1 MIFQSS
7 IVSCYEPCQTLH
19 LTNILRL
26 EDRARRLS
34 KENDSLSQKKSY
46 YMELSRTYAH
56 FRRKS
61 INPLMATSTNLD
73 AINLIIYSVPENTV
87 QVIMSLLDGI
97 GRIYVMKIY
106 NFPVS
111 IPKIKGTAVT
121 NAKYTAL

>member
-34 KENDSLSQKKSY
+34 KENDNLSQEKVILHTT
-46 YMELSRTYAH
+46 EVIQVIL
-56 FRRKS
+56 RKS
-61 INPLMATSTNLD
+61 VNPLMATSTNLD

-97 GRIYVMKIY
+97 GRIYVVKIY

-121 NAKYTAL
+121 NAQYTAL

>member
-34 KENDSLSQKKSY
+34 KENDNLSQEKVILHTT
-46 YMELSRTYAH
+46 EVIQVIL
-56 FRRKS
+56 RKS
-61 INPLMATSTNLD
+61 VNPLMATSTNLD

-111 IPKIKGTAVT
+111 IPNIKGTAIT
-121 NAKYTAL
+121 NAQYTAL